1 MQPFKLDAVIKF
13 RKQLED
19 TARQNL
25 FTAREEEAAAQ
36 AVLTKQQ
43 QDLDHL
49 YFSLQ
54 QEKEQGTTAP
64 RLIMMENRIALV
76 KEEVSTAREVIEKAQ
91 IEVESKRKALLKT
104 SQDRQVI
111 EKMKEKQNNAYKQ
124 HLNKKELAMLDCYFL
139 LVTSPLL
146 YLYYFNSHRSR
157 PGRSAF
163 CENWKKL

>member
-36 AVLTKQQ
+36 AVLTRQQ

-49 YFSLQ
+49 YLSLQ
-54 QEKEQGTTAP
+54 QEKEQGTPAP
-64 RLIMMENRIALV
+64 RLIMVENRIALV

-124 HLNKKELAMLDCYFL
+124 HLNKKELAMLDELAVLF
-139 LVTSPLL
+139 
-146 YLYYFNSHRSR
+146 HKR
-157 PGRSAF
+157 
-163 CENWKKL
+163 

>member
-36 AVLTKQQ
+36 TVLTRQQ

-64 RLIMMENRIALV
+64 RLIMVENRIALV

-124 HLNKKELAMLDCYFL
+124 HLNKKELAMLDELAVLF
-139 LVTSPLL
+139 
-146 YLYYFNSHRSR
+146 HKR
-157 PGRSAF
+157 
-163 CENWKKL
+163 